1 MLYDSLVPALPF
13 QPVCRDDC
21 PGLCSECGARLADD
35 PAHAHES
42 ADPRWAELQSLLT
55 DRERRDLDLRRSDVA
70 VPKRKMSRSNTR
82 SRRSQWKA
90 TATTLTTR
98 VEGGQVVYSRPH
110 QARVVT
116 DSAGTPL
123 YLEYKGRKVK
133 DL

>member
-1 MLYDSLVPALPF
+1 M
-13 QPVCRDDC
+13 
-21 PGLCSECGARLADD
+21 
-35 PAHAHES
+35 
-42 ADPRWAELQSLLT
+42 
-55 DRERRDLDLRRSDVA
+55 A

-90 TATTLTTR
+90 AATTLTTR
-98 VEGGQVVYSRPH
+98 VEGGLVTYSRPH

-123 YLEYKGRKVK
+123 YLEYKGRRVK

>member
-1 MLYDSLVPALPF
+1 M
-13 QPVCRDDC
+13 
-21 PGLCSECGARLADD
+21 
-35 PAHAHES
+35 
-42 ADPRWAELQSLLT
+42 
-55 DRERRDLDLRRSDVA
+55 A

-90 TATTLTTR
+90 TATALTTR
-98 VEGGQVVYSRPH
+98 VEGGQVSYFRAH
-110 QARVVT
+110 HARVVT

>member
-1 MLYDSLVPALPF
+1 
-13 QPVCRDDC
+13 
-21 PGLCSECGARLADD
+21 
-35 PAHAHES
+35 
-42 ADPRWAELQSLLT
+42 
-55 DRERRDLDLRRSDVA
+55 VA

-82 SRRSQWKA
+82 SRRSQWKT
-90 TATTLTTR
+90 TATTLTMTTT
-98 VEGGQVVYSRPH
+98 GGDVSYARPH

>member
-1 MLYDSLVPALPF
+1 
-13 QPVCRDDC
+13 
-21 PGLCSECGARLADD
+21 
-35 PAHAHES
+35 
-42 ADPRWAELQSLLT
+42 
-55 DRERRDLDLRRSDVA
+55 VA

-90 TATTLTTR
+90 EATPLSTR
-98 VEGGQVVYSRPH
+98 VEAGQLTYFRPH
-110 QARVVT
+110 RARVVT

>member
-1 MLYDSLVPALPF
+1 M
-13 QPVCRDDC
+13 
-21 PGLCSECGARLADD
+21 
-35 PAHAHES
+35 
-42 ADPRWAELQSLLT
+42 
-55 DRERRDLDLRRSDVA
+55 A

-90 TATTLTTR
+90 TPTTLTTR
-98 VEGGQVVYSRPH
+98 LEGGQVVYSRPH

-123 YLEYKGRKVK
+123 TWSTRAARVK